1 MKNFLIMTNEEK
13 DPGFSTSNKIRE
25 YIESKGGAA
34 FLRKDFTEDTQSY
47 SNIPGEVE
55 CVIVLGG
62 DGTMLH
68 ASRLIA
74 PHDLPVV
81 GVNLGTLGF

>member
-13 DPGFSTSNKIRE
+13 DPGFSISNKIRE

-47 SNIPGEVE
+47 SNIPIFPGKWNVSLYSAETE
-55 CVIVLGG
+55 PCC
-62 DGTMLH
+62 MH
-68 ASRLIA
+68 PAS
-74 PHDLPVV
+74 
-81 GVNLGTLGF
+81 

>member
-34 FLRKDFTEDTQSY
+34 FLRKDFTEDTQS
-47 SNIPGEVE
+47 
-55 CVIVLGG
+55 
-62 DGTMLH
+62 
-68 ASRLIA
+68 
-74 PHDLPVV
+74 
-81 GVNLGTLGF
+81 